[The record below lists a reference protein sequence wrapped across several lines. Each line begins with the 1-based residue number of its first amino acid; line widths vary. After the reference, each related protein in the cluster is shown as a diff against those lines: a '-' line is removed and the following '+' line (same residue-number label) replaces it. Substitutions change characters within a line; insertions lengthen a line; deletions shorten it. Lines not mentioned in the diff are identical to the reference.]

1 MNFDGRILILSD
13 RNCGAEQLLPQWS
26 RSLEEEYNGLMY
38 CYSVVELAKQVT
50 TNSFDLIFIDIEK
63 PSEYLV
69 DVIKYIRKITRLV
82 IWSFIDETKEA
93 AAVMLLKA
101 GADNCLKR
109 SSSEEVILTQVEVF
123 FRRKQLDRLC
133 VEKNQLQLNAFLL
146 CRDKRELYC
155 HDDLVVTTGIEF
167 ELLNMLMTNNGEV
180 VSREDI
186 ASNIFK
192 RNVLYCS
199 QSINMHVSNIRRKL
213 RAINNN
219 ATIKS
224 VRGNGYIF
232 VFDF

>member
-1 MNFDGRILILSD
+1 MNFHERILILSD
-13 RNCGAEQLLPQWS
+13 RNGDANKEQPVWS
-26 RSLEEEYNGLMY
+26 RGLKEEYSGLVY
-38 CYSVVELAKQVT
+38 CYSVVDLAKQVMS
-50 TNSFDLIFIDIEK
+50 NSFDLIFIDIQK

-69 DVIKYIRKITRLV
+69 DVIKYIRKTTRLV
-82 IWSFIDETKEA
+82 IWSIVDDAKESDV
-93 AAVMLLKA
+93 VMLLKA

-109 SSSEEVILTQVEVF
+109 SSSQEVILTQIEVF
-123 FRRKQLDRLC
+123 SRRKQLDRLC
-133 VEKNQLQLNAFLL
+133 VEKNQLQLNSFLL

-186 ASNIFK
+186 AKSIFK

-199 QSINMHVSNIRRKL
+199 QSINMHISNIRRKL
-213 RAINNN
+213 RAISNNV
-219 ATIKS
+219 TIKS